1 MYNLMFKFPNFNDK
15 FLTFSYDDGTIYDV
29 RLAEIFKKYNLKGT
43 FNVNT
48 ELTENENRL
57 SMSKLRELYEKTG
70 MEVAVHGAKHVHVA
84 NYPSPTLTREFI
96 IDKQNLETEFKTVIR
111 GMAYAYGSYSDVALS
126 ILDNAGIKYGRTT
139 NSTLN
144 FDIPDNFLLWNPT
157 CHHANPKLFE
167 LLDEFLNKP
176 VVKIGITLPRLFYVW
191 GHSYE
196 FNNNNNWELIEEFC
210 QKASGKTDV
219 WYATNIEIYDYVT
232 AYRNLSFS
240 VDLKYV
246 YNPSAIDVY
255 VLVQGNKVI
264 AKAGKIT
271 KIGE

>member
-1 MYNLMFKFPNFNDK
+1 MYNLMLKFPNFNDK
-15 FLTFSYDDGTIYDV
+15 CLTFSYDDGTIHDV
-29 RLAEIFKKYNLKGT
+29 RLAELLKKYNLKGT

-48 ELTENENRL
+48 ELTENEGRL

-84 NYPSPTLTREFI
+84 NYPSPTLMREFI
-96 IDKQNLETEFKTVIR
+96 IDKQNLEVEFKTVIR
-111 GMAYAYGSYSDVALS
+111 GMAYAYGSYSDVALN
-126 ILDNAGIKYGRTT
+126 ILDTAGIKYGRTT

-167 LLDEFLNKP
+167 LLDEFFNKP

-210 QKASGKTDV
+210 KKASGKTDV

-255 VLVQGNKVI
+255 VLVEGNKVI
-264 AKAGKIT
+264 AKAGKVT